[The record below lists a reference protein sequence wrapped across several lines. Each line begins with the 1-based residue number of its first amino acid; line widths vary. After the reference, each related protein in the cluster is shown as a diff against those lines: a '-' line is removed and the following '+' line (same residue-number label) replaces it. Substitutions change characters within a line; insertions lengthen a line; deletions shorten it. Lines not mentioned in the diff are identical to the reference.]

1 MTSLVTRFHLLLFGV
16 TLAIAGVTILHVP
29 FDYAYP
35 AHWKGSTADWLWPRN
50 AALATPPALQ
60 VILLFAFFTLGRC
73 LTRNHLAKTRHIL
86 EPALTLLLAV
96 AAGCELGLLMSGIG
110 SDFDMFR
117 ITALGLAAAMLVLA
131 AVLYDAER
139 HSYAGLRMPWPIRS
153 DRAWRLVHRISG
165 IAAAGAALIM
175 SWLAWTDP
183 GPGILV
189 LGMGATLT
197 GLPLLAALVTLV
209 ATRLTST
216 DDAAN

>member
-60 VILLFAFFTLGRC
+60 VILLFAFFTLGRR

-96 AAGCELGLLMSGIG
+96 AAGCELGLLLSGIG

-117 ITALGLAAAMLVLA
+117 ITAGGLAATLMVLA
-131 AVLYDAER
+131 VVIYEAER
-139 HSYAGLRMPWPIRS
+139 HSYAGLRMPWPIPS
-153 DRAWRLVHRISG
+153 DRAWSLVHRTSG
-165 IAAAGAALIM
+165 VACAIAALG
-175 SWLAWTDP
+175 LAYATWVDP

-189 LGMGATLT
+189 LSMTASLIALPFIAAAMTLF
-197 GLPLLAALVTLV
+197 
-209 ATRLTST
+209 TRASR
-216 DDAAN
+216 